1 MDKIKKIISIFLLIV
16 FVGYYGNVTLF
27 SHTHI
32 INGVT
37 IVHSHI
43 HKNSHHD
50 TQSGGHTEHNIT
62 LIAQIS
68 HIDYVDFSCN
78 CALNSP
84 QLCMDIEHCVPTIEW
99 VTSLHLQNLSLRAPP
114 VAV

>member
-43 HKNSHHD
+43 HKNSHND
-50 TQSGGHTEHNIT
+50 TKSGGHTQHDIT

-68 HIDYVDFSCN
+68 HFEYIDFSCN
-78 CALNSP
+78 CVLKP
-84 QLCMDIEHCVPTIEW
+84 IQLPLYENKSVE
-99 VTSLHLQNLSLRAPP
+99 TSHRTLSTHFQNISLRAPP
-114 VAV
+114 LV